1 MNKIKQSSKRKREA
15 LSIYELRI
23 LKITLDYYIKM
34 GSIHPSKQRSNLV
47 VAPDFLNE
55 MKTLQAKI
63 ERMTKRD

>member
-1 MNKIKQSSKRKREA
+1 
-15 LSIYELRI
+15 
-23 LKITLDYYIKM
+23 M